1 MNIMCVTWN
10 KVIFYD
16 FLLSVCGSGCIPV
29 EVLVEDLNIWFYRD
43 LLSLILKRT
52 FQELLITFSLFA
64 HKWRS
69 KHTHILQYFWNRR
82 NIFFIVRTYGSVSLY
97 APYNNPAR
105 GMHVL
110 GQHHTPT
117 LLFQSN
123 TRFIGG
129 LAQWWL
135 ALHPNEGPSQMDSWT
150 HVSHIQFDRICTPC
164 FSEPNM
170 HTTWEGVGRT
180 HMWKVPWYDTS
191 SRGIVREMPTIEV
204 ITHYLSCNLWQHIL
218 D

>member
-1 MNIMCVTWN
+1 MNIMCVTCN

-16 FLLSVCGSGCIPV
+16 FLLTVCGSGCIPV
-29 EVLVEDLNIWFYRD
+29 DVLVEDLNIWFYRD

-135 ALHPNEGPSQMDSWT
+135 ALHSNEGPSQMDS
-150 HVSHIQFDRICTPC
+150 
-164 FSEPNM
+164 
-170 HTTWEGVGRT
+170 
-180 HMWKVPWYDTS
+180 
-191 SRGIVREMPTIEV
+191 
-204 ITHYLSCNLWQHIL
+204 
-218 D
+218 